1 VNNLCNTVSK
11 FLLTLAG
18 TAGTVSTFLAAA
30 LADTVSSALAF
41 RLLAGALSFFDTGA
55 SHCFEKVVERN
66 VRESS
71 MREPPL
77 YKGLASADDIMK
89 SAL

>member
-1 VNNLCNTVSK
+1 MSK

-18 TAGTVSTFLAAA
+18 AAGTVSRFLAA
-30 LADTVSSALAF
+30 LADTVSSALAL

-55 SHCFEKVVERN
+55 SHCFEKVIEKN

-71 MREPPL
+71 MRKPPL
-77 YKGLASADDIMK
+77 YKALASADDAMK